1 MMDGLEITVL
11 VENQPAGRGLLGEHG
26 IAFHVQADGRA
37 LLFDTGQGLTLT
49 HNAAALG
56 LDLSRLEAIVL
67 SHGHYDHT
75 GGLSAVFE
83 RCGAVDVYLHPEAL
97 HPKFNRE
104 GKDIGTPM
112 DALTALGRA
121 RAVRATDKPTEIL
134 PGVFVTGPIP
144 RRNAFEDTGGPFFC
158 DAGRSKEDTLPDDQ
172 AMYAFTPQGVV
183 VLLGCCH
190 AGVVNTLEYVVELTG
205 GEPIH
210 AVIGGTHLLRANQE
224 RLEYTAGLLEL
235 LGVQLI
241 APNHCTGLN
250 AQCYLRTRF
259 PERFHEAPAGRR
271 FMFGVNP

>member
-1 MMDGLEITVL
+1 MDRLEITVL

-49 HNAAALG
+49 HNAAALD
-56 LDLSRLEAIVL
+56 LDLARLEAIVL

-97 HPKFNRE
+97 QPKFNRE
-104 GKDIGTPM
+104 GKDIGAPLE
-112 DALTALGRA
+112 ALTALGRA

-134 PGVFVTGPIP
+134 PGVFATGPIP

-158 DAGRSKEDTLPDDQ
+158 DAGRSQEDTLPDDQ

-190 AGVVNTLEYVVELTG
+190 AGVVNTLEYIVELTG
-205 GEPIH
+205 GAPIH

-224 RLEYTAGLLEL
+224 RLEHTAGLLEL
-235 LGVQLI
+235 LGVKLI

-250 AQCYLRTRF
+250 AQCFLRTRF
-259 PERFHEAPAGRR
+259 PERFHEAPAGQR
-271 FMFGVNP
+271 FIFGVNP

>member
-1 MMDGLEITVL
+1 MGRLEITVL

-37 LLFDTGQGLTLT
+37 LLFDTGQGLTLI
-49 HNAAALG
+49 HNAAALD

-75 GGLSAVFE
+75 GGLPAVFE
-83 RCGAVDVYLHPEAL
+83 RCGAVDVYLHPAAL

-104 GKDIGTPM
+104 GKNIGAPL

-158 DAGRSKEDTLPDDQ
+158 DAGRSQEDALPDDQ
-172 AMYAFTPQGVV
+172 AMYALTPQGVV

-190 AGVVNTLEYVVELTG
+190 AGVVNTLEYIVELTG
-205 GEPIH
+205 GAPIH
-210 AVIGGTHLLRANQE
+210 AVIGGTHLLRANPE
-224 RLEYTAGLLEL
+224 RLEHTASLLEL
-235 LGVQLI
+235 LGVKLI

-250 AQCYLRTRF
+250 AQCFLRTRF
-259 PERFHEAPAGRR
+259 PERFHEAPAGQR
-271 FMFGVNP
+271 FTFGANP